1 MDQNNGGILGKINT
15 PTTTVASGVWSLD
28 SQFEAQSSSIWPLA
42 FPNTTIANSLR
53 FESTSNDNLT
63 LTPSSTGNRSKFT
76 ISFWIKRAKLG
87 GSDPQ
92 RIFSVD
98 TGSTTQEAFVM
109 FETDD
114 SFRLFSKYD
123 GSNIDINYDTNR
135 VFRDTSAWY
144 HMVWRVDTTESTES
158 NRVRLYVNG
167 VEETSF
173 ASQTE
178 PSQND
183 ITRFNEASRILRIG
197 ERSNGNDDIS
207 CYLAEVVMLDGQALD
222 PTSFGAFNPVT
233 NIWEPIAYAGT
244 YGTNGFRLDFADSSA
259 LGNDVSGNDNDFTVN
274 NLTSIDQATD
284 TCSNNF
290 AVMNP
295 LDNYYASSTFSEGNT
310 KIVTDASAK
319 AANTSTFGISSGKW
333 YCEIKAV
340 QIYNGYAQFGIKGT
354 VPTSTT
360 DGVGDGTDG
369 YAYTA
374 SGGNKVNNGSASSY
388 GTVWNNNDIIG
399 IAVDL
404 DNNKLYFSRNGT
416 FQDSGDPTSGSTG
429 TGAAFSLGT
438 PSSGAYYIATSDGD
452 TGGGSANT
460 YEFNFG
466 NSPFSISSGNADAN
480 GHGNFEYAVP
490 LIDLHFHFLCNLQC

>member
-1 MDQNNGGILGKINT
+1 MNQDNGGIIGKLNT
-15 PTTTVASGVWSLD
+15 PTTSVASGVWTLQD
-28 SQFEAQSSSIWPLA
+28 QFEAQTSSIWPLA
-42 FPNTTIANSLR
+42 FPQTTIANSCR
-53 FESTSNDNLT
+53 FETNTYMAKTASSANTKT
-63 LTPSSTGNRSKFT
+63 LT
-76 ISFWIKRAKLG
+76 ISFWCKRMLLGAPASGSNQFALSFYQDSNNRISIAFQNDDTFVVYAGVG
-87 GSDPQ
+87 GSNK
-92 RIFSVD
+92 VY
-98 TGSTTQEAFVM
+98 FV
-109 FETDD
+109 TN
-114 SFRLFSKYD
+114 RLF
-123 GSNIDINYDTNR
+123 
-135 VFRDTSAWY
+135 RDLSAWY
-144 HMVWRVDTTESTES
+144 NIVIKIDTTQSTEAD
-158 NRVRLYVNG
+158 RFKLYING
-167 VEETSF
+167 IQETSF
-173 ASQTE
+173 SSSTY

-183 ITRFNEASRILRIG
+183 DLIVNTNIYVGTYDTSV
-197 ERSNGNDDIS
+197 NYIS
-207 CYLAEVVMLDGQALD
+207 GYLAELIYVDGTALD
-222 PTSFGAFNPVT
+222 QTSFGATNPVT

-244 YGTNGFRLDFADSSA
+244 YGTNGFRLDFADSSN
-259 LGNDVSGNDNDFTVN
+259 LGNDANGGTDLTEYNLVST
-274 NLTSIDQATD
+274 DQSTD

-290 AVMNP
+290 CTMNP

-310 KIVTDASAK
+310 KIVTNASAK

-340 QIYNGYAQFGIKGT
+340 QIYNGYAQFGIKGR

-374 SGGNKVNNGSASSY
+374 SGGNKVNGGSASSY

-399 IAVDL
+399 IAIDL
-404 DNNKLYFSRNGT
+404 DNNKLYFSRNGS

-452 TGGGSANT
+452 TSSGSANT

-480 GHGNFEYAVP
+480 GFGNFEYAVP
-490 LIDLHFHFLCNLQC
+490 SGYFALCTKNLAEFG

>member
-15 PTTTVASGVWSLD
+15 PTTSVASGVWSLD
-28 SQFEAQSSSIWPLA
+28 SQFEAQTSSIWPLA
-42 FPNTTIANSLR
+42 FPQTTIANSCR
-53 FESTSNDNLT
+53 FETNTYLAKTASSANTKT
-63 LTPSSTGNRSKFT
+63 LT
-76 ISFWIKRAKLG
+76 ISFWCKRMLLGAPASG
-87 GSDPQ
+87 GSNQFALSFYQDSNN
-92 RIFSVD
+92 RISV
-98 TGSTTQEAFVM
+98 AFQ
-109 FETDD
+109 TDNT
-114 SFRLFSKYD
+114 FVVYAGVG
-123 GSNIDINYDTNR
+123 GSNKVYFVTNR
-135 VFRDTSAWY
+135 VFRDLSAWY
-144 HMVWRVDTTESTES
+144 NIVIKIDTTQSTEAD
-158 NRVRLYVNG
+158 RFKLYING
-167 VEETSF
+167 IQETSF
-173 ASQTE
+173 SSSTY

-183 ITRFNEASRILRIG
+183 DLIVNTNIYVGTYNTSV
-197 ERSNGNDDIS
+197 NYIS
-207 CYLAEVVMLDGQALD
+207 GYLAELIYVDGTALD
-222 PTSFGAFNPVT
+222 QTSFGATNPVT

-244 YGTNGFRLDFADSSA
+244 YGTNGFRLDFADSSN
-259 LGNDVSGNDNDFTVN
+259 LGNDANGGTDLTEYNLVST
-274 NLTSIDQATD
+274 DQSTD

-290 AVMNP
+290 ATMNP
-295 LDNYYASSTFSEGNT
+295 LDNHFASSTFTEGNT

-374 SGGNKVNNGSASSY
+374 SGGNKVNNGSATSY

-416 FQDSGDPTSGSTG
+416 WQNSGDPTSGSTG

-452 TGGGSANT
+452 TSGGSANT

-466 NSPFSISSGNADAN
+466 NSPFTISSGNADAN

-490 LIDLHFHFLCNLQC
+490 SGYFALCTKNLSENG

>member
-15 PTTTVASGVWSLD
+15 PTTSVASGVWSLD

-42 FPNTTIANSLR
+42 FPQTTIVNSCR
-53 FESTSNDNLT
+53 
-63 LTPSSTGNRSKFT
+63 
-76 ISFWIKRAKLG
+76 
-87 GSDPQ
+87 
-92 RIFSVD
+92 
-98 TGSTTQEAFVM
+98 
-109 FETDD
+109 FETDTYMTKTASSGNTKTLTF
-114 SFRLFSKYD
+114 SFWVKRSFLGAVPS
-123 GSNIDINYDTNR
+123 GSNQFPIGTYQNANNRISLAFLSDNTFILYGEVGGSAKLYLATNR
-135 VFRDTSAWY
+135 VFRDTSAWM
-144 HMVWRVDTTESTES
+144 HFVCAIDTTQSTS
-158 NRVRLYVNG
+158 SDRAKIYING

-173 ASQTE
+173 STATYPNQDQELIVNT
-178 PSQND
+178 NIYVGTYD
-183 ITRFNEASRILRIG
+183 TTNNYYHG
-197 ERSNGNDDIS
+197 
-207 CYLAEVVMLDGQALD
+207 YLAEVIYVDGTALD
-222 PTSFGAFNPVT
+222 QTSFGAINPAT
-233 NIWEPIAYAGT
+233 NIWEPIAYTGA
-244 YGTNGFRLDFADSSA
+244 YGTNGFRLDFADSSN
-259 LGNDVSGNDNDFTVN
+259 LGNDANGGTDLTEYNLVST
-274 NLTSIDQATD
+274 DQSTD

-295 LDNYYASSTFSEGNT
+295 LDNGYASSTFSEGNI
-310 KIVTDASAK
+310 KIVTNASAK

-340 QIYNGYAQFGIKGT
+340 QIYNGYAQFGIKGKA
-354 VPTSTT
+354 PTSTT

-374 SGGNKVNNGSASSY
+374 SGGNKVNNGSATSY

-438 PSSGAYYIATSDGD
+438 PSSGFYYIATSDGD
-452 TGGGSANT
+452 TSGGSANT

-466 NSPFSISSGNADAN
+466 NSPFTISSGNADAN

-490 LIDLHFHFLCNLQC
+490 SGYFALCTKNLAEFG